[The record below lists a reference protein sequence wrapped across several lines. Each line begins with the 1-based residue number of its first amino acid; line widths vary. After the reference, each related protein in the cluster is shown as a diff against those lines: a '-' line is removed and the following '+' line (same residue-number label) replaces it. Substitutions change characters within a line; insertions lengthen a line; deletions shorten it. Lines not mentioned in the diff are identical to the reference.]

1 MNHNFSAPMQKMN
14 FRFLSFLFVFCLFNT
29 LSIQSHAQATAAA
42 SGIELKQGL
51 HLVYDI
57 TQGEKTY
64 QYIVDFNS
72 VTEKGLVFNWKMTEP
87 VNKSGT
93 ITITEKAFTNATD
106 LDFYPA
112 TKKFDGEEISM
123 IFGKTLFQKFAKYKE
138 GDTISFGCNSCFRGV
153 TVADVKANDYEAQ
166 NATGGLAT
174 LKTVKFSSIYHNGD
188 FEVLNNEQFPL
199 IIYFKWNMTIEL
211 KSFKYE

>member
-1 MNHNFSAPMQKMN
+1 MNLYNLSPMKKMN
-14 FRFLSFLFVFCLFNT
+14 IQFLSFFFVFCLFT
-29 LSIQSHAQATAAA
+29 AITKQSHAQDASAS

-57 TQGEKTY
+57 TQGENTY
-64 QYIVDFNS
+64 QYIVDFTS
-72 VTEKGLVFNWKMTEP
+72 VTEKGLVFKWKMTEP

-93 ITITEKAFTNATD
+93 ITITDKALTSATY

-153 TVADVKANDYEAQ
+153 TVADVKTNDYEAQ
-166 NATGGLAT
+166 NATGGLTT

-199 IIYFKWNMTIEL
+199 IVYFKWNMTIEL

>member
-1 MNHNFSAPMQKMN
+1 MQKMN

-123 IFGKTLFQKFAKYKE
+123 IFGKTLFQKFAK
-138 GDTISFGCNSCFRGV
+138 CH
-153 TVADVKANDYEAQ
+153 Q
-166 NATGGLAT
+166 NH
-174 LKTVKFSSIYHNGD
+174 Y
-188 FEVLNNEQFPL
+188 
-199 IIYFKWNMTIEL
+199 
-211 KSFKYE
+211 